1 MILYTLYI
9 RIEYKGYQNILMEM
23 LQAMDEHK
31 LNRFAVIGNP
41 VSHSQS
47 PSIHQAFAEQYGIK
61 LSYEKLLSEPEDFQQ
76 SVLQFFAEGGQGL
89 NITTPFKADAAALA
103 DRCSVMAELSESV
116 NTLYLDKD
124 SGELVGESTDGAGW
138 FEDAKRLS
146 INLSGARVLVIGA
159 GGAARVV
166 INQLLLESVQLI
178 HVCNRTLSKAEKL
191 IDSGVTASNLE
202 EIPSNSW
209 DLIINTLSVGW
220 QGNYPTLNVEVCA
233 STKAYDL
240 NYGQGAEAFQK
251 WFLEAGGLSA
261 NSYEGWGMLVEQ
273 AALSFSIWLNKK
285 PDTTALIEKGPA

>member
-1 MILYTLYI
+1 
-9 RIEYKGYQNILMEM
+9 MEM
-23 LQAMDEHK
+23 IQGMDEHK

-41 VSHSQS
+41 VAHSQS
-47 PSIHQAFAEQYGIK
+47 PSIHQAFAKQFGIK
-61 LSYEKLLSEPEDFQQ
+61 LSYEKILSEPEEFQGR
-76 SVLQFFAEGGQGL
+76 VLQFFAEGGRGL

-103 DRCSVMAELSESV
+103 DRCTKMADISQSV

-138 FEDAKRLS
+138 VKDIKRLS
-146 INLSGARVLVIGA
+146 INLRGAKVLVIGA
-159 GGAARVV
+159 GGAARVL

-191 IDSGVTASNLE
+191 IDSAVTASNLE
-202 EIPSNSW
+202 EIPKNSW

-220 QGNYPTLNVEVCA
+220 QGNYPMLNVEVNSA
-233 STKAYDL
+233 TKAYDL
-240 NYGQGAEAFQK
+240 NYGQGAEAFQQ
-251 WFLEAGGLSA
+251 WFIEVGGLSK

>member
-1 MILYTLYI
+1 MILYTLCI
-9 RIEYKGYQNILMEM
+9 WIEYKGYQNILMEM
-23 LQAMDEHK
+23 LQGMDEHK

-61 LSYEKLLSEPEDFQQ
+61 LSYEKLLSEREEFQDH
-76 SVLQFFAEGGQGL
+76 VLQFFAEGGRGL

-103 DRCSVMAELSESV
+103 DRCTKMADISQSV
-116 NTLYLDKD
+116 NTLYIDTD

-138 FEDAKRLS
+138 IKDAKRLS
-146 INLSGARVLVIGA
+146 INLSNAKILVIGA
-159 GGAARVV
+159 GGAARVL
-166 INQLLLESVQLI
+166 INQLLSESVQLI
-178 HVCNRTLSKAEKL
+178 HVCNRTLSKADKL
-191 IDSGVTASNLE
+191 IESGVTASSLE
-202 EIPSNSW
+202 DIPINSW

-220 QGNYPTLNVEVCA
+220 QGNYPPLNVEVNT

-251 WFLEAGGLSA
+251 WFIEAGGLTA
-261 NSYEGWGMLVEQ
+261 NSFEGWGMLVEQ

-285 PDTTALIEKGPA
+285 PDTTVLIEKGPA

>member
-1 MILYTLYI
+1 MIQ
-9 RIEYKGYQNILMEM
+9 G
-23 LQAMDEHK
+23 MDEHK

-47 PSIHQAFAEQYGIK
+47 PSIHQAFAEQFGIK
-61 LSYEKLLSEPEDFQQ
+61 LSYEKILSESEEFQGR
-76 SVLQFFAEGGQGL
+76 VLQFFAEGGRGL

-103 DRCSVMAELSESV
+103 DRCTKMADISQSV

-138 FEDAKRLS
+138 VKDIKRLS
-146 INLSGARVLVIGA
+146 INLSGAKVLVIGA
-159 GGAARVV
+159 GGAARVL

-191 IDSGVTASNLE
+191 IDSTVTASNLE
-202 EIPSNSW
+202 EIPKNSW
-209 DLIINTLSVGW
+209 NLIINTLSVGW
-220 QGNYPTLNVEVCA
+220 QGNYPMLNVEVNS

-240 NYGQGAEAFQK
+240 NYGQGAEAFQQ
-251 WFLEAGGLSA
+251 WFIEVGGLGK